1 MVGLEEEEVEIE
13 EVEVAVE
20 VGMVEVIGRRGGEGE
35 FDMLLVER
43 NPIQQWKMDCPTD
56 AALHAG
62 LWEKRSL

>member
-43 NPIQQWKMDCPTD
+43 SPVQQWMMDCPTD